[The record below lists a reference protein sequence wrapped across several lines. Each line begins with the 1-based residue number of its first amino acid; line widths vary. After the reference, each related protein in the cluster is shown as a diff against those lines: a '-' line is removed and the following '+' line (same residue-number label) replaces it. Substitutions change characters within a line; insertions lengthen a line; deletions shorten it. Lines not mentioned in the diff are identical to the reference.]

1 MALLTQDIGLLV
13 WFTIIVSLLVLLAPV
28 IIFIFVVKYIRN
40 KDKRD
45 RKNKFEL

>member
-28 IIFIFVVKYIRN
+28 IISIFDEV
-40 KDKRD
+40 
-45 RKNKFEL
+45 